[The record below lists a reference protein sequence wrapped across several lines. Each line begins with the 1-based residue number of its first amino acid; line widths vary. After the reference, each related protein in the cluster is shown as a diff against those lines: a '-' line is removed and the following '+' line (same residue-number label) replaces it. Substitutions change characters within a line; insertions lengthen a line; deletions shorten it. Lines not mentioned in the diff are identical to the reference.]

1 MNTIQTVLR
10 TENQTRREI
19 AKKLHQELVQSLASL
34 AMRAGLARKIAED
47 EPERAIQEIN
57 HLEEI
62 ARSIVHE
69 SRYLLYVLDPSPLNN
84 EGLLAALLD
93 WKQQFET
100 LQNISFKF
108 EDLSTQAWGK
118 QAERDYFLFSLVVDL
133 FEDLIEKGNQ
143 QEFTLSLNNSSEVGI
158 LLELTYI
165 GNDLSASV
173 KTRVQTIGGKID
185 ANEISKN
192 SKNLQITFPLSFLSD

>member
-34 AMRAGLARKIAED
+34 AMRAGLARKIAGD

-62 ARSIVHE
+62 ARAIVQE

-100 LQNISFKF
+100 LHNISFKF
-108 EDLSTQAWGK
+108 EDVSTKAWGK
-118 QAERDYFLFSLVVDL
+118 QAERDYYLFSLVVDL
-133 FEDLIEKGNQ
+133 FEDLIEKGKQ
-143 QEFTLSLNNSSEVGI
+143 QGFTLLLNNSTEMGI
-158 LLELTYI
+158 FIELAYI
-165 GNDLSASV
+165 GNDLSERV
-173 KTRVQTIGGKID
+173 KSRILTIGGKID
-185 ANEISKN
+185 ANKTSKDT
-192 SKNLQITFPLSFLSD
+192 KNLQITFPLSFLTD